1 MVIGTENTVL
11 EPDSGTLLG
20 STGAQKLREKEGP
33 ELPESPSV
41 YSFCRRRW
49 IMSEQNKI
57 DEQSVYNL
65 KRPMSHYSPLS
76 LSLSFSSILSFL
88 PLWWCSFL
96 PLLSLISWI

>member
-41 YSFCRRRW
+41 YSFC
-49 IMSEQNKI
+49 NVLTVLT
-57 DEQSVYNL
+57 D
-65 KRPMSHYSPLS
+65 
-76 LSLSFSSILSFL
+76 F
-88 PLWWCSFL
+88 
-96 PLLSLISWI
+96 